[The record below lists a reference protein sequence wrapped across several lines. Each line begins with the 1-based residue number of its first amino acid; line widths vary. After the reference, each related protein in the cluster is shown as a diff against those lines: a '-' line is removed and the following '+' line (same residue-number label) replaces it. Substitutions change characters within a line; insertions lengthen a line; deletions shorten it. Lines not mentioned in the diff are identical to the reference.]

1 MFFFAFTEWL
11 RGGGIQM
18 TEKCGQRGVGI
29 YVSLRRKYIL
39 YDLHKRETKVQDDH
53 KSKNSYIQ
61 SLDLYS

>member
-1 MFFFAFTEWL
+1 
-11 RGGGIQM
+11 M

-61 SLDLYS
+61 NLDLCS